1 MEKTKNEPMK
11 FVRTLKIE
19 KKDDKGACIYQT
31 LLSYEPNGLNAMY
44 VVVSSSRLFI
54 SQPEGEQPAP
64 NYDVPPDFKR
74 YEVNETMVFKSNSEG
89 DFEGSDDID
98 VWYPATKSL
107 VDMRKFAETSF
118 GQLLSIATE
127 GKEGAEEP
135 PF

>member
-11 FVRTLKIE
+11 FVRTLKNE
-19 KKDDKGACIYQT
+19 KMDDKGSWIYQT
-31 LLSYEPNGLNAMY
+31 LWSYEPEGLNAMH
-44 VVVSSSRLFI
+44 VVVSSSRLRV
-54 SQPEGEQPAP
+54 PEQTDE
-64 NYDVPPDFKR
+64 R

-118 GQLLSIATE
+118 GQLLSIATSGE
-127 GKEGAEEP
+127 QGAEEP

>member
-1 MEKTKNEPMK
+1 MEETKNEPMK
-11 FVRTLKIE
+11 FVRTLKN
-19 KKDDKGACIYQT
+19 KKMDDKGSWIYQT
-31 LLSYEPNGLNAMY
+31 LWSYEPEGLNAMH
-44 VVVSSSRLFI
+44 VVVSSSRMRV
-54 SQPEGEQPAP
+54 PEQTDE
-64 NYDVPPDFKR
+64 R

-107 VDMRKFAETSF
+107 VDMRKFAETGF

-127 GKEGAEEP
+127 GKQGAEEP

>member
-1 MEKTKNEPMK
+1 M
-11 FVRTLKIE
+11 I
-19 KKDDKGACIYQT
+19 KGHGST
-31 LLSYEPNGLNAMY
+31 RLFGLTTRSLNAMH
-44 VVVSSSRLFI
+44 VVVSSSRLRV
-54 SQPEGEQPAP
+54 PEQTDE
-64 NYDVPPDFKR
+64 R

-118 GQLLSIATE
+118 GQLLSIATSGE
-127 GKEGAEEP
+127 QGAEEP

>member
-1 MEKTKNEPMK
+1 MEETKNEPMK
-11 FVRTLKIE
+11 FVRTLKN
-19 KKDDKGACIYQT
+19 KKMDDKGSWIYQT
-31 LLSYEPNGLNAMY
+31 LWSYEPDGLNAMY
-44 VVVSSSRLFI
+44 VVVSSSRMRV
-54 SQPEGEQPAP
+54 PEQTDE
-64 NYDVPPDFKR
+64 R

-89 DFEGSDDID
+89 DFQGSDDID

>member
-1 MEKTKNEPMK
+1 MEETKNEPMK
-11 FVRTLKIE
+11 FVRTLKNE
-19 KKDDKGACIYQT
+19 KMDDKGSWIYQT
-31 LLSYEPNGLNAMY
+31 LWSYEPEGLNAMH
-44 VVVSSSRLFI
+44 VVVSSSRMRV
-54 SQPEGEQPAP
+54 PEQTDE
-64 NYDVPPDFKR
+64 R

-118 GQLLSIATE
+118 GQLLSLATS
-127 GKEGAEEP
+127 GKQGAEEP